1 MLWLAQ
7 LGSLI
12 GTWMQTVG
20 AQWLLVDQP
29 AAETLV
35 ALVQTANMSPVFFLA
50 LPAGVFADVFDRRR
64 LLMAVQTAAL
74 LVAGALAALTAA
86 GKTTPAL
93 LLTFTF
99 LLGCAQTLTMPA
111 WQALIP
117 ELVPRSQLPAASA
130 LGGISMN
137 LARAVGP
144 AVAGVLIAS
153 VDVAAVFALNALS
166 FGFLVLALATWRRRP
181 VEPDDHPERFGS
193 ALRGRRPLHPAL
205 AGGPPHP
212 AALAAVRRARHRG
225 LGAAGP
231 GRQPTPRA
239 RPRRL
244 RAAAG
249 RPRRRCRHRRLHP
262 APAAGAGPRPTASSC
277 WPAWSTPPPC
287 WWSRWSPTR
296 PSSPS
301 LLFAAGAA
309 WLAVLANL
317 NAAMQLFLPGWVRAR
332 GLSTYQI
339 VFVGGQGVAALV
351 WGLLAERFGLVA
363 VFLAAAGLMLAGA
376 ASLRWWPLHDTEGLD
391 REPGDVLARAPS
403 RLRAR
408 ARRRPGA
415 GHRHLPG
422 PRGARAGVPRGDGA
436 RSAVRASA
444 PAPPGGTCTRTG
456 PTADQFVE
464 TFVVPSWA
472 EHLRQ
477 HGERLTGTDQALEER
492 AIALADGPPEV
503 RHLFSVQPRP

>member
-64 LLMAVQTAAL
+64 LLMVVQTAAL
-74 LVAGALAALTAA
+74 LTAATLAALTAA
-86 GKTTPAL
+86 GQVRPPL

-117 ELVPRSQLPAASA
+117 ELVPRAQLPSASA

-144 AVAGVLIAS
+144 AVAGLLIAS
-153 VDVAAVFALNALS
+153 VSVAAVFALNALS
-166 FGFLVLALATWRRRP
+166 FGFLVLALALWRRP
-181 VEPDDHPERFGS
+181 AVEPDDVPERFVPALVAGS
-193 ALRGRRPLHPAL
+193 RYIRHSRVVRRLLLRSLLFVVPGTVVWALLALVASRSLGLGPGGYGLLLAALGVGAVAGAFGLPRLRGLTSTNGIVLLASLVYVAAL
-205 AGGPPHP
+205 VVVALVDN
-212 AALAAVRRARHRG
+212 LAAV
-225 LGAAGP
+225 
-231 GRQPTPRA
+231 TVV
-239 RPRRL
+239 
-244 RAAAG
+244 
-249 RPRRRCRHRRLHP
+249 
-262 APAAGAGPRPTASSC
+262 
-277 WPAWSTPPPC
+277 
-287 WWSRWSPTR
+287 
-296 PSSPS
+296 
-301 LLFAAGAA
+301 LLAAGAA

-317 NAAMQLFLPGWVRAR
+317 NATMQLFLPGWVRAR

-351 WGLLAERFGLVA
+351 WGLLAEELGLQA

-376 ASLRWWPLHDTEGLD
+376 VSLRWWPLHDIEGMDRSQAMYWPEPHLD
-391 REPGDVLARAPS
+391 FEPAPDDGPVLVTVTYQVAEEREGEFLEAMDSVRRS
-403 RLRAR
+403 RQRS
-408 ARRRPGA
+408 GA
-415 GHRHLPG
+415 SRWDLY
-422 PRGARAGVPRGDGA
+422 RDGA
-436 RSAVRASA
+436 DRRH
-444 PAPPGGTCTRTG
+444 
-456 PTADQFVE
+456 FVE

-503 RHLFSVQPRP
+503 QHLFSVQPRS

>member
-64 LLMAVQTAAL
+64 LLMVVQTAAL
-74 LVAGALAALTAA
+74 LTAATLAALTAA
-86 GKTTPAL
+86 GQVRPPL

-117 ELVPRSQLPAASA
+117 ELVPRAQLPSASA

-144 AVAGVLIAS
+144 AVAGLLIAS
-153 VDVAAVFALNALS
+153 VSVAAVFALNALS
-166 FGFLVLALATWRRRP
+166 FGFLVLALALWRRP
-181 VEPDDHPERFGS
+181 AVEPDDVPERFG
-193 ALRGRRPLHPAL
+193 PAL
-205 AGGPPHP
+205 VAGSRYIRHSRV
-212 AALAAVRRARHRG
+212 VRRI
-225 LGAAGP
+225 L
-231 GRQPTPRA
+231 
-239 RPRRL
+239 L
-244 RAAAG
+244 R
-249 RPRRRCRHRRLHP
+249 
-262 APAAGAGPRPTASSC
+262 
-277 WPAWSTPPPC
+277 
-287 WWSRWSPTR
+287 
-296 PSSPS
+296 S
-301 LLFAAGAA
+301 LLFVVPGTVVWALLALVASRRLGLGPGGYGLLLAALGVGAVAGAFGLPRLRGLTSTNGILLLASLVYGAALVVVALVDNPAAVTVVLLAAGAA
-309 WLAVLANL
+309 WLAVLASL
-317 NAAMQLFLPGWVRAR
+317 NATMQLFLPGWVRAR

-351 WGLLAERFGLVA
+351 WGLLAEEFGLQA
-363 VFLAAAGLMLAGA
+363 IFLAAAGLMLAGA
-376 ASLRWWPLHDTEGLD
+376 VSLRWWPLHDIEGMDRSQAMYWPEPHLD
-391 REPGDVLARAPS
+391 FEPAPDDGPVLVTVTYQVAEEHEGEFLEAMDSVRRS
-403 RLRAR
+403 RQRS
-408 ARRRPGA
+408 GA
-415 GHRHLPG
+415 SRWDLY
-422 PRGARAGVPRGDGA
+422 RDGA
-436 RSAVRASA
+436 DRRH
-444 PAPPGGTCTRTG
+444 
-456 PTADQFVE
+456 FVE
-464 TFVVPSWA
+464 TFVVSSWA

-503 RHLFSVQPRP
+503 QHLISVQPRS